1 MSKPPRSVILMAAM
15 VLVAAGSFAI
25 TLAQRTAA
33 ARSPR
38 PDAGASATQ
47 STDAS
52 PAETLLAWLEIPVH
66 SRAAIVAH
74 DPTFPQDLRRLR
86 EQLNTRRNELAATLE
101 QTDSS
106 DELIRQRVEAVI
118 AASADLERRVTEHLL
133 TIRDHLTPQQQKRLL
148 DLCAQG
154 LRQRGGHGPGPG
166 GWRWRQ
172 SSEGGPGPG
181 RFRGARAPATST
193 Q

>member
-1 MSKPPRSVILMAAM
+1 MSKLRQSVILMAAM

-25 TLAQRTAA
+25 TLGQRAA
-33 ARSPR
+33 ARAPR
-38 PDAGASATQ
+38 PDTGPTPTQ
-47 STDAS
+47 TSDAS
-52 PAETLLAWLEIPVH
+52 PAETLLAWLDVPAP

-86 EQLNTRRNELAATLE
+86 EQLAARRNELAATLE
-101 QTDSS
+101 QPDSS
-106 DELIRQRVEAVI
+106 DELIRLRVEAVI
-118 AASADLERRVTEHLL
+118 AASADLERRVIDHLL
-133 TIRDHLTPQQQKRLL
+133 SIRDHLTPQQQKRLL

-154 LRQRGGHGPGPG
+154 VRQRGGHGPGPG

-172 SSEGGPGPG
+172 SSEAGPG
-181 RFRGARAPATST
+181 RFRGARAPTTST